1 MIIGT
6 YSGGSASA
14 YEYTTIDELL
24 SQLPDNTA
32 NQIDAINVRN
42 SVYTLWE
49 RISDVQTVASQSASA
64 SVLYTNLTPVPLA
77 VGGIGKG
84 STFSNRTMQEMWD
97 ALLYPYIGPVASISS
112 PSLNPREF
120 GSSNQ
125 VTLNYSVTKNSNNIT
140 SIVLSGSNGYNFA
153 VPGAPFTTNTSGS
166 QVTNATQNVN
176 TSFTVT
182 ANDGTS
188 TSSSSLTIV
197 WLNAVYWGRNS
208 SFSLPS
214 MSIPSL
220 STKPTWADGAGIGS
234 GKTLASG
241 RSGNYSGING
251 AGQYL
256 VFAWPSSFGN
266 PSFTINGL
274 PNTAFTKIGSGVPH
288 TNMNGFGPV
297 NYDVWISNTAQNS
310 PIASFVIS

>member
-125 VTLNYSVTKNSNNIT
+125 VTLNYSVTKNSNNII

-166 QVTNATQNVN
+166 QVTNATQNVD

-220 STKPTWADGAGIGS
+220 STKPTWADG
-234 GKTLASG
+234 KDLASS
-241 RSGNYSGING
+241 RSRSYNGING

-256 VFAWPSSFGN
+256 VFAWPSTFGE
-266 PSFTINGL
+266 PTFTINGL
-274 PNTAFTKIGSGVPH
+274 INTAFTKIGTGVPH
-288 TNMNGFGPV
+288 TNMNGYTNPSG
-297 NYDVWISNTAQNS
+297 YDVWISNTAQNS

>member
-64 SVLYTNLTPVPLA
+64 SVLYTNLTPVPVA
-77 VGGIGKG
+77 IGGIGKG
-84 STFSNRTMQEMWD
+84 STFSNRTMQQMWD

-112 PSLNPREF
+112 PSLNPREL
-120 GSSNQ
+120 GSGNQ
-125 VTLNYSVTKNSNNIT
+125 VTLNYSVTKNSNSIT
-140 SIVLSGSNGYNFA
+140 SILLSGSNGYSFA
-153 VPGAPFTTNTSGS
+153 VPGAPFNTNTSGS
-166 QVTNATQNVN
+166 QTTNATQNVN
-176 TSFTVT
+176 TTFTVT

-197 WLNAVYWGRNS
+197 WLNAIYWGRTAT
-208 SFSLPS
+208 FALPS
-214 MSIPSL
+214 MTIVG
-220 STKPTWADGAGIGS
+220 TKPAWADGAGIGS
-234 GKTLASG
+234 GKDLASS
-241 RSGNYSGING
+241 RSRSYNGING
-251 AGQYL
+251 DGQYL
-256 VFAWPSSFGN
+256 VFAWPSTFGE
-266 PSFTINGL
+266 PTFTINGL
-274 PNTAFTKIGSGVPH
+274 LNTAFTKIGTAVPH
-288 TNMNGFGPV
+288 TNMNGYTNPSG
-297 NYDVWISNTAQNS
+297 YDVWISNTAQNS
-310 PIASFVIS
+310 PIGSFIIS